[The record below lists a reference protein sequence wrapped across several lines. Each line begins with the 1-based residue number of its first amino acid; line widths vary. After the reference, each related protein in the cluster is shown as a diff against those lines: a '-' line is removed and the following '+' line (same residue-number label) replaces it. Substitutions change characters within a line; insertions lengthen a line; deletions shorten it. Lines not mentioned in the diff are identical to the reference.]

1 MWEIFKKILIV
12 LGILLAVLA
21 WKMWFAYNDVYPI
34 RNYPP
39 KGTSMVALGDS
50 LTTGVG
56 ASGDEKNYIG
66 LLEQRLNIHIK
77 NKGVIGDTTHDAILR
92 LDADVLKEKPDI
104 VLVLLGSNDYLK
116 GIPQKETFDNLRS
129 IIDRIEQNGAVVV
142 LIGARGG
149 LLNDKFADDFKDL
162 AREKGALFVP
172 EIMEG
177 IIGVPSL
184 MSDEIHPND
193 AGYLKMADKIAPVLL
208 GAVLAGRNEE
218 EKAKAQ

>member
-1 MWEIFKKILIV
+1 MWNILKKVLIV
-12 LGILLAVLA
+12 IGVLLAVLA
-21 WKMWFAYNDVYPI
+21 LKVWFAYHDVYPV

-39 KGTSMVALGDS
+39 KGTSIVALGDS
-50 LTTGVG
+50 LTAGVG
-56 ASGDEKNYIG
+56 ASSEDKDYIR
-66 LLEQRLNIHIK
+66 LLEQRLNIRIE
-77 NKGVIGDTTHDAILR
+77 NKGVIGDTTHDALLR

-116 GIPQKETFDNLRS
+116 GVPQKETFDNLRT
-129 IIDRIEQNGAVVV
+129 ITERIEQSGAVVV

-149 LLNDKFADDFKDL
+149 LLNDKFADDFKNL
-162 AREKGALFVP
+162 AREKGTLFVP

-177 IIGVPSL
+177 IIGVPNL

-193 AGYLKMADKIAPVLL
+193 AGYLKMADKIAPILL

-218 EKAKAQ
+218 GKGETQ